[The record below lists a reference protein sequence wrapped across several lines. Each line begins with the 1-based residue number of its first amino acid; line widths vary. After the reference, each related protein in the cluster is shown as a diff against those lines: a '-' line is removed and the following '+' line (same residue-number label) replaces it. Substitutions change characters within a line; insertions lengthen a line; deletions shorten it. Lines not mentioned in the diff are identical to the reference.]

1 MSGAATN
8 GHATRSRPSEL
19 LRIATAG
26 SVDDGKSTLIGR
38 LLYDSKQIL
47 SDQLAHVVSVSE
59 RRGDGYLNLALL
71 TDGLRAEREQGITID
86 VAYRYFQTKRRKF
99 IVADTPGH
107 EQYTRNMVTGA
118 STADLSLVLVDA
130 RKGVSEQTRRHAYI
144 AALLRIPHLV
154 VCVNKMDLV
163 GYDEAVFDRIVDELT
178 DWAARLDIWDITFI
192 PISALHGDNVVE
204 RSEAMPWYGGP
215 PLLYHLERVVI
226 ATDRNLV
233 DVRFP
238 VQWVIRPMDE
248 EHHDY
253 RGYAGQVAAGV
264 LRPGDEVM
272 VLPSALKTRIAAI
285 DAFEGEREAAFPTM
299 SVTLRL
305 ADELDV
311 SRGDMIVNVDDPPVP
326 AREIEA
332 TVCWMGAEPLRPG
345 GRYLLKHT
353 TRTVRA
359 VVKELEYL
367 LDVNTLGHV
376 AAPELALNEIGRL
389 HLRLSAPVMV
399 DRYRRNRTTGS
410 FILIDEA
417 SNDTVA
423 AGMVLHAS
431 SA

>member
-1 MSGAATN
+1 VSGAATN
-8 GHATRSRPSEL
+8 GHATRSRPTEL

-47 SDQLAHVVSVSE
+47 VDQLEHVLQTSE

-99 IVADTPGH
+99 IIADTPGH

-118 STADLSLVLVDA
+118 STADVSVVLIDA

-144 AALLRIPHLV
+144 ASLLRIPHLV

-163 GYDEAVFDRIVDELT
+163 GYDEAVYEQIVDELT

-204 RSEAMPWYGGP
+204 RSTNMPWYGGP
-215 PLLYHLERVVI
+215 PLLYDLEHVVI

-238 VQWVIRPMDE
+238 IQWVIRPMDE
-248 EHHDY
+248 QHHDY

-264 LRPGDEVM
+264 LRPGDEVAI
-272 VLPSALKTRIAAI
+272 LPSGLKTRIAAI
-285 DAFEGEREAAFPTM
+285 DSDGRELEAAFPTM

-305 ADELDV
+305 SEELDV
-311 SRGDMIVNVDDPPVP
+311 SRGDMIVNTDDPPVP

-332 TVCWMGAEPLRPG
+332 MVCWMSSQPMRPG
-345 GRYLLKHT
+345 GRYVLKHT
-353 TRTVRA
+353 TRSVRA
-359 VVKELEYL
+359 VVAELEYRV
-367 LDVNTLGHV
+367 DVNSLEHP
-376 AAPELALNEIGRL
+376 AAPELGLNEIGRI
-389 HLRLSAPVMV
+389 HLRLSGPVMV
-399 DRYRRNRTTGS
+399 DRYRRNRTIGS

-417 SNDTVA
+417 SNDTVG
-423 AGMVLHAS
+423 AGMVVHAS

>member
-1 MSGAATN
+1 MPGAASN

-47 SDQLAHVVSVSE
+47 SDQLEHVVATSE

-99 IVADTPGH
+99 IIADTPGH

-118 STADLSLVLVDA
+118 STADLSVVLVDA

-144 AALLRIPHLV
+144 ASLLRIPHLV

-163 GYDEAVFDRIVDELT
+163 GYDEAVFERIVDELT

-204 RSEAMPWYGGP
+204 RSNNMAWYGGP
-215 PLLYHLERVVI
+215 PLLYHLEHVVI

-238 VQWVIRPMDE
+238 VQWVIRPMDDQ
-248 EHHDY
+248 HHDY

-264 LRPGDEVM
+264 LRAGDEVV
-272 VLPSALKTRIAAI
+272 VLPSGLRTKIAAI
-285 DAFEGEREAAFPTM
+285 DTHVGEIEAAFPTM
-299 SVTLRL
+299 SVTVRL
-305 ADELDV
+305 DDELDV
-311 SRGDMIVNVDDPPVP
+311 SRGDMIVNSDDPPVP

-332 TVCWMGAEPLRPG
+332 MVCWMSSEPMAPG
-345 GRYLLKHT
+345 RRYLLKHT
-353 TRTVRA
+353 SRTVRA
-359 VVKELEYL
+359 VINELEYRV
-367 LDVNTLGHV
+367 DVNTLEHIET
-376 AAPELALNEIGRL
+376 PELTLNEIGRI

-399 DRYRRNRTTGS
+399 DRYRRNRTIGS
-410 FILIDEA
+410 FILIDET
-417 SNDTVA
+417 SNDTVG
-423 AGMVLHAS
+423 AGMVVHAS
-431 SA
+431 SS